1 MNLTNISR
9 MRSSSRAI
17 FYKRATWE
25 KLIRRWAQVARSPE
39 SDLLAAV
46 IAQAIEDRANSDMES
61 GLPVTFGP
69 SFMKNALPSYCT
81 CLGIDPQFL
90 IEQCNKAFAE
100 AAA

>member
-25 KLIRRWAQVARSPE
+25 KLLRRWATIERSPA
-39 SDLLAAV
+39 SDLLVAI
-46 IAQAIEDRANSDMES
+46 IAQAIEDKASSSRSS
-61 GLPVTFGP
+61 GLQVTFAP
-69 SFMKNALPSYCT
+69 SFMKNAIPSYCA

-90 IEQCNKAFAE
+90 LEQCNKAFAE
-100 AAA
+100 VA